1 MVAQWQ
7 AELDRLADRDEL
19 EQKLAA
25 AIQAGTPQR
34 LEASM
39 LWNAAALA
47 EELGALQKHLARLL
61 MDGHT
66 SEDAMRAEYGHV
78 RTALP
83 VFLGD
88 PAILP
93 KLTGWA
99 RPGDIL
105 TQCAHTF
112 EFSIDL
118 LLKQGKENGA

>member
-47 EELGALQKHLARLL
+47 E
-61 MDGHT
+61 
-66 SEDAMRAEYGHV
+66 
-78 RTALP
+78 
-83 VFLGD
+83 
-88 PAILP
+88 
-93 KLTGWA
+93 
-99 RPGDIL
+99 
-105 TQCAHTF
+105 
-112 EFSIDL
+112 
-118 LLKQGKENGA
+118 